1 MAFYYLSLILIELF
15 KILVLICSM
24 FTLTA
29 CSIKNSC
36 QCGCSSSKHIS
47 VFNEPIDQDRLA
59 SVHVNAPD
67 PLHEVNAHGQ
77 KLHVSWKIPKIYEGA
92 NLNGVLK
99 IRFNTPE
106 QVTIP
111 FEICSLKGSMTYEL
125 LNEEYFSK
133 QGIGA
138 YQIQI
143 FSDGVPI
150 DTYQHSMWADLIL
163 IDPS

>member
-1 MAFYYLSLILIELF
+1 MSLLLISFF
-15 KILVLICSM
+15 KNLVLIGSILG
-24 FTLTA
+24 LTA
-29 CSIKNSC
+29 CCSKNSSY
-36 QCGCSSSKHIS
+36 CGCSSSKHIS
-47 VFNEPIDQDRLA
+47 VFNETIDQDRLA

-92 NLNGVLK
+92 KLNGVLK
-99 IRFNTPE
+99 IRFNTP
-106 QVTIP
+106 QQITIP
-111 FEICSLKGSMTYEL
+111 FEINSLKGSMTYEL

-143 FSDGVPI
+143 FSDGVQI